1 MQTLIHD
8 LRYGVPML
16 LKLPGFTLINVL
28 ALLLGLT
35 CGVTAQSNEW
45 PQWGGPQRNFT
56 VVTKGLANAW
66 PENGPRQLWKR
77 DLGEGYAAIVAA
89 GGTLYTLY
97 RRGEAEVVIA
107 LDAQTGKTVWEYSYA
122 APFLPGMELENGP
135 GPHATPLIVGDYLY
149 TVGVTA
155 KLHCLDRRNGKS
167 VWRRDLWGEFKGTF
181 IDTGY
186 SASPIAYQNK
196 IIVTVGGTGQA
207 LMAFNQKD
215 GSVAWKRLDFA
226 NSPSSP
232 TLINVGGQDQLVA
245 FLARQIV
252 GADPRNGELLWSHPH
267 VTDWDLNI
275 SLPVWGAD
283 NLLFF
288 SSAYGVGSRV
298 LQLTRTGNQTTVKEL
313 WHNRRVRVH
322 KDQAIRVGDFVYAS
336 SGDFGPAPFTAVNL
350 KTGEIAW
357 QDRSFAK
364 ATLLYADDKFIL
376 LDEDGNLGLAMVSPQ
391 GLKVLAKVPLLSQK
405 AWTVPTLV
413 GTKLYLRDRKIMLAL
428 ELGN

>member
-135 GPHATPLIVGDYLY
+135 GPHATPLIVEASPKPRCFMP
-149 TVGVTA
+149 TA
-155 KLHCLDRRNGKS
+155 NSSSSMKTGTW
-167 VWRRDLWGEFKGTF
+167 VWRWFR
-181 IDTGY
+181 
-186 SASPIAYQNK
+186 
-196 IIVTVGGTGQA
+196 
-207 LMAFNQKD
+207 
-215 GSVAWKRLDFA
+215 
-226 NSPSSP
+226 
-232 TLINVGGQDQLVA
+232 
-245 FLARQIV
+245 
-252 GADPRNGELLWSHPH
+252 PRG
-267 VTDWDLNI
+267 
-275 SLPVWGAD
+275 
-283 NLLFF
+283 
-288 SSAYGVGSRV
+288 
-298 LQLTRTGNQTTVKEL
+298 
-313 WHNRRVRVH
+313 
-322 KDQAIRVGDFVYAS
+322 
-336 SGDFGPAPFTAVNL
+336 
-350 KTGEIAW
+350 
-357 QDRSFAK
+357 
-364 ATLLYADDKFIL
+364 
-376 LDEDGNLGLAMVSPQ
+376 
-391 GLKVLAKVPLLSQK
+391 
-405 AWTVPTLV
+405 
-413 GTKLYLRDRKIMLAL
+413 
-428 ELGN
+428 